1 MNKINYCLLLI
12 LWFTLAGCHRATTAP
27 HLPSVALSSTNPAQ
41 EDSLEKSL
49 AHLDSISKTLQ
60 VDSSVD
66 TQSSSLAKQVITG
79 DEHDL
84 QINFQ
89 HYSLIETFQSLAKI
103 KHINIVLSKSIQS
116 DISINLSHVSWQR
129 AVEIILQSQG
139 LSTIAFGNILYIAP
153 INEIAEQEKQ
163 GALLQASAP
172 LITRLIALK
181 YAKADDILQLLTKK
195 DEPLLSTR
203 GHASIDQRT
212 NSILIQDTQNQ
223 LINIDRFIHQLDQP
237 NKQVM
242 IEARI
247 VNVDNDYEKD
257 LGIEY
262 GLSANPNFDKNRNSS
277 NQFNVDLPAIS
288 MSAANSGLA
297 VFTLSKT
304 TLLDLEL
311 SALES
316 EGKATII
323 SNPKL
328 LTANQQT
335 AMIQAGEEIPYQ
347 ESAGENST
355 KTAFKK
361 AVLSLSVTPQITP
374 DNNLILKLQ
383 VNQDKR
389 SSAQVQ
395 GVPTIDTRQIS
406 TQVNI
411 HNGETVV
418 LGGIYEQT
426 KIKGIN
432 RVPFFSEIP
441 LVGVLFQHRKDVE
454 TRRELLIF
462 VTPKIVSP

>member
-1 MNKINYCLLLI
+1 MKKTHYCTMILLI
-12 LWFTLAGCHRATTAP
+12 LWLTGCHQEKKTSPAF
-27 HLPSVALSSTNPAQ
+27 SSKQTSQ

-49 AHLDSISKTLQ
+49 AHLDNLSKTLQ
-60 VDSSVD
+60 ID
-66 TQSSSLAKQVITG
+66 TSAKTQLSNPIKQVITG

-89 HYSLIETFQSLAKI
+89 HYPLTDAFQALAKI
-103 KHINIVLSKSIQS
+103 KPINIVLSKSVQG
-116 DISINLSHVSWQR
+116 DISINLLHVSWQK
-129 AVEIILQSQG
+129 ALEIILQSQG
-139 LSTIAFGNILYIAP
+139 LSKIAFDNILYIAP
-153 INEIAEQEKQ
+153 ISEIAEQEKQ
-163 GALLQASAP
+163 SALLQEGAP
-172 LITRLIALK
+172 LTTQLIALK
-181 YAKADDILQLLTKK
+181 YAKANDILQLLTKK
-195 DEPLLSTR
+195 DEPLLSSR

-212 NSILIQDTQNQ
+212 NSLMVQDTQMQ
-223 LINIDRFIHQLDQP
+223 LADIDRFINQLDQP

-247 VNVDNDYEKD
+247 VNVDNDYERD

-262 GLSANPNFDKNRNSS
+262 GLSVNPNFDKNRNTS
-277 NQFNVDLPAIS
+277 NSFHVDLPTAS
-288 MSAANSGLA
+288 MSATNGGLA
-297 VFTLSKT
+297 IFTLSKT
-304 TLLDLEL
+304 TLLDLAL

-347 ESAGENST
+347 ESAGENAT

-374 DNNLILKLQ
+374 NDKIILNLQ

-406 TQVNI
+406 TQVEI

-426 KIKGIN
+426 KINGIN
-432 RVPFFSEIP
+432 RVPFFSKIP
-441 LVGVLFQHRKDVE
+441 LVGVLFQHHKNVE
-454 TRRELLIF
+454 SRRELLIF